1 MPRNRKPP
9 PPVERG
15 AVAAVIVGH
24 PREFVGFV
32 LATAATAMIFT
43 NALFLQRGPHPAP
56 IFATRPPA
64 VVHRPPAPRAPAAMP
79 QQAAPQL
86 AQPAPDAAAS
96 RAQLVSNIQ
105 RELSSRGFYDGA
117 VDGIWGARTDAAV
130 RDFLAAAGLKM
141 GVDANDALLHAI
153 AASPVRRTAAPEAPR
168 SDPIAQ
174 LLAPSKRV
182 LAIQSALSDFGY
194 GQLRPTGIYDA
205 ETRAAIEKF
214 EREHRMPVTG
224 QISDRVVRALASMT
238 GRALE

>member
-1 MPRNRKPP
+1 
-9 PPVERG
+9 
-15 AVAAVIVGH
+15 
-24 PREFVGFV
+24 
-32 LATAATAMIFT
+32 
-43 NALFLQRGPHPAP
+43 
-56 IFATRPPA
+56 
-64 VVHRPPAPRAPAAMP
+64 MP

-96 RAQLVSNIQ
+96 RAQFVSNIQ